1 MRIPAPQPSLL
12 CPHTLTSV
20 CIIDSQEHSLNDQ
33 VPLPFEEDIKPAF
46 LCAVGIPLTVPNTFL
61 RLASVGSPL
70 LQPCKDS
77 HWEASSP
84 TRSQHSSSR
93 AQGWRLNCALGNHI
107 DLVSPE
113 RDRGVGEGAR
123 PPSVLFPKIL
133 LFI

>member
-1 MRIPAPQPSLL
+1 MTRYRYNLKK
-12 CPHTLTSV
+12 TSNL
-20 CIIDSQEHSLNDQ
+20 SSFAL
-33 VPLPFEEDIKPAF
+33 
-46 LCAVGIPLTVPNTFL
+46 VGIPLTVPNTLL
-61 RLASVGSPL
+61 RLASVGSPS

-77 HWEASSP
+77 AWQGWGRVLREHWEASSP

-113 RDRGVGEGAR
+113 RDQGVGEGAR